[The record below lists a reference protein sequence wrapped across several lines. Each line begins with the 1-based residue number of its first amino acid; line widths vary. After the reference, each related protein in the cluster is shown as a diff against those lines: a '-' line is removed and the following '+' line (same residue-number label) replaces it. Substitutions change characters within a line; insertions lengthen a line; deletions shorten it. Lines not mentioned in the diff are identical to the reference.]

1 MRRTLIIG
9 TLVTLGV
16 GGLVYGTFFYQEHT
30 YPQLPGIIPDEV
42 WWAHLEHQD
51 KEKLLY
57 AEWNRLGDELLQIGN
72 VEHNG
77 EIVNIFS
84 LDVHNKP
91 GLSTSELQDYYKQA
105 RVQLKK
111 NERKRKAAFRKLKA
125 WQKKDPM
132 RSYRTNK

>member
-16 GGLVYGTFFYQEHT
+16 GGLVYGTFLYQEHT
-30 YPQLPGIIPDEV
+30 NPQLSGIIPDEV

-57 AEWNRLGDELLQIGN
+57 AEWDRLGDERLQIGN

-77 EIVNIFS
+77 EIINIFS

-91 GLSTSELQDYYKQA
+91 GLSTSELRDYYKQA
-105 RVQLKK
+105 LVQLKK

-125 WQKKDPM
+125 WQKKDPI
-132 RSYRTNK
+132 RPYLTTK

>member
-16 GGLVYGTFFYQEHT
+16 GGLVYGTFLYQEHT
-30 YPQLPGIIPDEV
+30 NPQLSGIIPDEV

-57 AEWNRLGDELLQIGN
+57 AEWDRLGDELLQIGN

-77 EIVNIFS
+77 VIINIFS

-91 GLSTSELQDYYKQA
+91 GLSTSELRDYYKQA
-105 RVQLKK
+105 HVQLKK

-125 WQKKDPM
+125 WQKKDPI
-132 RSYRTNK
+132 RPYRITK